1 VLLQGLSDSDSLIFR
16 YIGYQKQAY
25 SWADIVKAGYTVY
38 LKPDALTLESTV
50 ISASRFE
57 EDSLQSAVKISTIR
71 SRDVMLQN
79 PQTAADLLNISGDV
93 FIQKSQAGGGSPMI
107 RGFATNRVLIAVDG
121 VRMNNAIFRSGNVQN
136 VISLDPFA
144 ISSTEVLFGP
154 GSLMYGSDA
163 LGGVM
168 HFHTLKPIYNT
179 GQKKVVDKAH
189 AALRYAS
196 ANQEKTGHF
205 DFNIGLRKWS
215 FLSSATWSDY
225 GDLKMGSHGPD
236 AYLRP
241 NYVQT
246 LNGRDTLLSNPDPRV
261 QRPSGYQ
268 QMNLMQKIYFKP
280 GPNLEVRFA
289 SHYAQTST
297 YSRYDRL
304 TRPRGNGL
312 RSAEWNYGP
321 QIWALNHITLMS
333 RHKNVMYDKMQL
345 NVAHQWF
352 EESRIERDF
361 NRPMRY
367 SRFEALEAWSANM
380 DFEKGIGERHS
391 LQYGLEAVINQ
402 VASTGVDE
410 DIRTGIRQPGPSRY
424 PDGADWQSIA
434 AYVQD
439 RWKLNEKLTL
449 QSGIRYN
456 VVAMNAVFEP
466 TFYAF
471 PFEDVFIRRGA
482 LTGSAGL
489 VYRPH
494 ATWIISSQF
503 ATGFRSPNID
513 DIGKIFDSNPG
524 NVVVPNPQLLPE
536 YTRNIDL
543 SLAKVIAQRV
553 KLDLTG
559 FYSYLDRAI
568 VRRDYVFNGADSI
581 MYNGTM
587 SRVQALQNGAFAR
600 IAGIQAGV
608 DVQLPY
614 GFSLLS
620 RFNFM
625 EGIEELDNGDRAPLR
640 HAAPWFGLTRLGYHR
655 NKFRAEFYVQYNGSV
670 RNLPPE
676 EVGKEYMYALNEAGE
691 PWVPAWHTYNLK
703 CMYQVHPVIS
713 VSAGIENIADLR
725 YRPYSSGISAP
736 GRNLILAVRGT
747 F

>member
-1 VLLQGLSDSDSLIFR
+1 
-16 YIGYQKQAY
+16 
-25 SWADIVKAGYTVY
+25 
-38 LKPDALTLESTV
+38 
-50 ISASRFE
+50 
-57 EDSLQSAVKISTIR
+57 
-71 SRDVMLQN
+71 
-79 PQTAADLLNISGDV
+79 
-93 FIQKSQAGGGSPMI
+93 
-107 RGFATNRVLIAVDG
+107 
-121 VRMNNAIFRSGNVQN
+121 
-136 VISLDPFA
+136 
-144 ISSTEVLFGP
+144 
-154 GSLMYGSDA
+154 
-163 LGGVM
+163 
-168 HFHTLKPIYNT
+168 
-179 GQKKVVDKAH
+179 
-189 AALRYAS
+189 
-196 ANQEKTGHF
+196 
-205 DFNIGLRKWS
+205 
-215 FLSSATWSDY
+215 
-225 GDLKMGSHGPD
+225 
-236 AYLRP
+236 
-241 NYVQT
+241 
-246 LNGRDTLLSNPDPRV
+246 
-261 QRPSGYQ
+261 
-268 QMNLMQKIYFKP
+268 
-280 GPNLEVRFA
+280 
-289 SHYAQTST
+289 
-297 YSRYDRL
+297 
-304 TRPRGNGL
+304 
-312 RSAEWNYGP
+312 
-321 QIWALNHITLMS
+321 
-333 RHKNVMYDKMQL
+333 
-345 NVAHQWF
+345 
-352 EESRIERDF
+352 
-361 NRPMRY
+361 
-367 SRFEALEAWSANM
+367 
-380 DFEKGIGERHS
+380 
-391 LQYGLEAVINQ
+391 
-402 VASTGVDE
+402 
-410 DIRTGIRQPGPSRY
+410 
-424 PDGADWQSIA
+424 
-434 AYVQD
+434 VQD

-655 NKFRAEFYVQYNGSV
+655 NKFRAEFYMQYNGSV

-691 PWVPAWHTYNLK
+691 PWVPAWHTYNIK
-703 CMYQVHPVIS
+703 CMYQVHSLIS
-713 VSAGIENIADLR
+713 LSAGIENIADLS

-736 GRNLILAVRGT
+736 GRNFILAVRGT